1 MERTTQMRK
10 ILFIFDRVVHYHQDL
25 FQRLET
31 DLPAF
36 GCELHVLSGEANAGS
51 TGRVGLAKPSVVNET
66 KYRFHEY
73 SVGTYVLRTATGI
86 VPAVRALRPDIV
98 VCMAH
103 VGNITHWWLAL
114 DKQRLGYRLF
124 AWQCGYE
131 YNRGRLKNWLLQ
143 RFVPRFDHH
152 LAYHSNARDYAL
164 MHGARP
170 QQVTVIHN
178 TINEARIQRIPKP
191 AARALLLEHHP
202 DLGDR
207 KIVLFV
213 GAVLR
218 EKRIDVILE
227 AIRLMA
233 RTDLVLMVVGDG
245 PHLSDLRAAAQGR
258 RDVIFA
264 GSVIEG
270 VGPYFD
276 AAEVYVLPGTG
287 GLGINEAMAH
297 GLPII
302 SGYADGSA
310 DDLVRDGEN
319 GFRLHAGGAVELTA
333 KLAAV
338 LDDPERAA
346 RMGAVSR
353 DWITGRFS
361 FEAFIQRVESALGCH
376 QPVRSLHSRATLQHE
391 ASRRAEP

>member
-1 MERTTQMRK
+1 MKK
-10 ILFIFDRVVHYHQDL
+10 ILFIFDRVMHYHKEL
-25 FQRLET
+25 FRRLEG
-31 DLPAF
+31 DLPGF
-36 GCELHVLSGEANAGS
+36 GCELHLLSGTANAGT
-51 TGRVGLAKPSVVNET
+51 TGRVGLAKPLVVNEA
-66 KYRFHEY
+66 KYRFHEF
-73 SVGTYVLRTATGI
+73 SVGNYALRGACGVL
-86 VPAVRALRPDIV
+86 PAVWRVRPDIV

-103 VGNITHWWLAL
+103 VGNITHWRLAL
-114 DKQRLGYRLF
+114 GKQRMGYRLF

-131 YNRGRLKNWLLQ
+131 YNPGRLKNWILR

-170 QQVTVIHN
+170 EQVTVIHN
-178 TINEARIQRIPKP
+178 TINEARIQCVAKP
-191 AARALLLEHHP
+191 AARDVLRQKHP
-202 DLGDR
+202 ELGTR
-207 KIVLFV
+207 RIALFV
-213 GAVLR
+213 GAVLQ
-218 EKRIDVILE
+218 EKRVDVILD
-227 AIRLMA
+227 AMRLMR
-233 RTDLVLMVVGDG
+233 RTDVVLMVVGDG
-245 PHLSDLRAAAQGR
+245 PHLPALRAAAQGR

-297 GLPII
+297 SLPII

-319 GFRLHAGGAVELTA
+319 GFRLREGSGSELA
-333 KLAAV
+333 EKLGMV
-338 LDDPERAA
+338 LDDPDRAA

-353 DWITGRFS
+353 DWITSRFS
-361 FEAFIQRVESALGCH
+361 FEAFLQRIELALGC
-376 QPVRSLHSRATLQHE
+376 R
-391 ASRRAEP
+391 

>member
-1 MERTTQMRK
+1 MKK
-10 ILFIFDRVVHYHQDL
+10 ILFIFDRVMHYHQEL
-25 FQRLET
+25 FQRLEG
-31 DLPAF
+31 DLPGF
-36 GCELHVLSGEANAGS
+36 GCELHLLSGAANALS
-51 TGRVGLAKPSVVNET
+51 TGRVGLATPLVVNEA

-73 SVGTYVLRTATGI
+73 SVGNYVLRRAPGI
-86 VPAVRALRPDIV
+86 LPVVRRLQPDIV
-98 VCMAH
+98 VCMGH
-103 VGNITHWWLAL
+103 VGNITHWRLAL
-114 DKQRLGYRLF
+114 GKQRMRYRLF

-131 YNRGRLKNWLLQ
+131 YNQGPLKNWMLQ

-170 QQVTVIHN
+170 EQVTVIHN
-178 TINEARIQRIPKP
+178 TINEARIQCMAKP
-191 AARALLLEHHP
+191 AARATMREKHP
-202 DLGDR
+202 ELGDR

-213 GAVLR
+213 GAVLQ
-218 EKRIDVILE
+218 EKRVDVILD
-227 AIRLMA
+227 AMSLMA
-233 RTDLVLMVVGDG
+233 RTDMALMVVGDG
-245 PHLSDLRAAAQGR
+245 SHLPALRAAAKGR
-258 RDVIFA
+258 TDVLFA

-297 GLPII
+297 SLPII
-302 SGYADGSA
+302 AGYADGSA

-319 GFRLHAGGAVELTA
+319 GFRLRAGSAAELAEKLGAVF
-333 KLAAV
+333 
-338 LDDPERAA
+338 DDPDHAA

-361 FEAFIQRVESALGCH
+361 FEAFIQRIESALG
-376 QPVRSLHSRATLQHE
+376 
-391 ASRRAEP
+391 RR